1 MLHIGIVSTGIYLP
15 EEFLT
20 GKKIAELAGLPVAV
34 VEEKMG
40 IRKKYLPGAQDH
52 TCQMGIIAAKKAIA
66 KAGID
71 PLEIDLVIYIGE
83 EHKEYPVW
91 TAGIKLQEEVGAL
104 NAWAFDVA
112 LRCGTTVMA
121 LKVAKS
127 MMLADPSIRTVL
139 LAGGYRNVDFLD
151 YENPRSRFMF
161 NLAAGGGAIVLQK
174 DVDKNLLLETE
185 IITDGSFSEDVVVVA
200 GGTKN
205 PLTKEALD
213 RRLNKLDVLD
223 PEGMK
228 QRLEQKSM
236 GNFLKVIRESLRKS
250 GYSEADLSY
259 LAILHMKKSAHEYV
273 LKELGLS
280 EEQSIYLE
288 DYGHIGQIDQILS
301 LELALEQGKIK
312 DGDVAVLVSAGIGY
326 AWGAT
331 TIKWGKGDGN
341 GECVHEKS
349 AFAEW

>member
-1 MLHIGIVSTGIYLP
+1 MQIGILSTGIYLP
-15 EEFLT
+15 EQFLT
-20 GKKIAELAGLPVAV
+20 GKEIVEMADIPVSV

-40 IRKKYLPGAQDH
+40 IKKKYIPGPEDH
-52 TCQMGIIAAKKAIA
+52 TCEMGIVAAKQAIA

-71 PLEIDLVIYIGE
+71 PMEIDLVIYIGE
-83 EHKEYPVW
+83 EHKEYPLW
-91 TAGIKLQEEVGAL
+91 TAGIKLQEAVGAL

-127 MMLADPSIRTVL
+127 MMIADPGIETVL
-139 LAGGYRNVDFLD
+139 LAGGYRNVDFID
-151 YENPRSRFMF
+151 YDNPRTRFMF
-161 NLAAGGGAIVLQK
+161 NLGAGGGAILLK
-174 DVDKNLLLETE
+174 KGHNENLLMETE
-185 IITDGSFSEDVVVVA
+185 IITDGSFSDDVVVVS

-205 PLTKEALD
+205 PITKEAIAQ
-213 RRLNKLDVLD
+213 RLNKLDVLD

-228 QRLEQKSM
+228 ERLEQKSM
-236 GNFLKVIRESLRKS
+236 NNFLKVIRESLRKS
-250 GYSEADLSY
+250 GFSEKDISY
-259 LAILHMKKSAHEYV
+259 LGILHMKKSAHEYV

-301 LELALEQGKIK
+301 LELALSDGKVK
-312 DGDVAVLVSAGIGY
+312 EGDVVVLVSAGIGY

-331 TIKWGKGDGN
+331 TIKWGKVDLDG
-341 GECVHEKS
+341 
-349 AFAEW
+349 

>member
-1 MLHIGIVSTGIYLP
+1 MQIGILSTGIYLP

-20 GKKIAELAGLPVAV
+20 GKEIAEMADIPVSV

-40 IRKKYLPGAQDH
+40 IKKKYIPGPEDH
-52 TCQMGIIAAKKAIA
+52 TCEMGIVAAKQAIA

-71 PLEIDLVIYIGE
+71 PMEIDLVIYIGE
-83 EHKEYPVW
+83 EHKEYPLW
-91 TAGIKLQEEVGAL
+91 TAGIKLQEAVGAL

-127 MMLADPSIRTVL
+127 MMIADPGIQTVL
-139 LAGGYRNVDFLD
+139 LAGGYRNVDFID
-151 YENPRSRFMF
+151 YDNPRTRFMF
-161 NLAAGGGAIVLQK
+161 NLGAGGGAILLK
-174 DVDKNLLLETE
+174 KGHNENLLMETD
-185 IITDGSFSEDVVVVA
+185 IITDGSFSDDVVVVS

-205 PLTKEALD
+205 PITKEAIAQ
-213 RRLNKLDVLD
+213 RLNKLDVLD

-228 QRLEQKSM
+228 ERLEQKSM
-236 GNFLKVIRESLRKS
+236 NNFLKVIRESLRKS
-250 GYSEADLSY
+250 GFSEKDISY
-259 LAILHMKKSAHEYV
+259 LGILHMKKSAHEYV

-301 LELALEQGKIK
+301 LELALSDGKVK
-312 DGDVAVLVSAGIGY
+312 EGDVVVLVSAGIGY

-331 TIKWGKGDGN
+331 TIKWGKVDLDG
-341 GECVHEKS
+341 
-349 AFAEW
+349 

>member
-1 MLHIGIVSTGIYLP
+1 MQIGILSTGIYLP

-20 GKKIAELAGLPVAV
+20 GKEIAEMADIPVSV

-40 IRKKYLPGAQDH
+40 IKKKYIPGQEDH
-52 TCQMGIIAAKKAIA
+52 TCEMGIVAAKQAIA

-71 PLEIDLVIYIGE
+71 PMEIDLVIYIGE
-83 EHKEYPVW
+83 EHKEYPLW
-91 TAGIKLQEEVGAL
+91 TAGIKLQEAVGAL

-112 LRCGTTVMA
+112 LRCGTTVMG

-127 MMLADPSIRTVL
+127 MMIADPGIKTVL
-139 LAGGYRNVDFLD
+139 LAGGYRNVDFID
-151 YENPRSRFMF
+151 YDNPRTRFMF
-161 NLAAGGGAIVLQK
+161 NLGAGGGAILLK
-174 DVDKNLLLETE
+174 KGHNENLLMETD
-185 IITDGSFSEDVVVVA
+185 IITDGSFSDDVVVVS

-205 PLTKEALD
+205 PITKEAIAQ
-213 RRLNKLDVLD
+213 RLNKLDVLD

-228 QRLEQKSM
+228 ERLEQKSM
-236 GNFLKVIRESLRKS
+236 NNFLKVIRESLRKS
-250 GYSEADLSY
+250 GFSEKDISY
-259 LAILHMKKSAHEYV
+259 LGILHMKKSAHEYV

-301 LELALEQGKIK
+301 LELALSDGKVK
-312 DGDVAVLVSAGIGY
+312 EGDVVVLVSAGIGY

-331 TIKWGKGDGN
+331 TIKWGKVDLDG
-341 GECVHEKS
+341 
-349 AFAEW
+349 